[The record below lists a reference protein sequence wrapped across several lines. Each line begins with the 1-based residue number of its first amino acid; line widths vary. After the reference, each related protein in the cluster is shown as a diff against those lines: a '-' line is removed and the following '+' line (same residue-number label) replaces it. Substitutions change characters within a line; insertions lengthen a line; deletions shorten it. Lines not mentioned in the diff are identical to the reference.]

1 MPAKGAS
8 HIPSLLA
15 FSAIFYG
22 LTPIRQ
28 TFNIHNIISLLEIL
42 YRERLSTLKDISK
55 KGISKTTETI
65 DKQSINY
72 RESTE
77 FFESIVENTSD
88 FIFQTT
94 LTGVF
99 TYANPASEKI
109 ADYDSKEMI
118 GKRFTKF
125 VPKKELPKYFS
136 KIKEMAQ
143 GKKIDSFE
151 TYVIHKDGHLVPVEF
166 SGNMI
171 KIRNKSY
178 IVGVMRNITDRKRTE
193 EKLRLSEKRF
203 KDIAFSMAD
212 WIWEVDKDG
221 IYTFASGRVKE
232 ILGYTPEEIIGKTP
246 FDFMSKDGAKRV
258 GEIFREIASEKKPIV
273 DLENWNLTKQ
283 GENICLLT
291 NGIPLLDE
299 SGNLIGYRGVDRDI
313 TKRKLAEGDIRRTK
327 EYLQKIINSAS
338 EIIISFDTS
347 NRVTTWNKTAEQI
360 TGYKQ
365 REVLGR
371 KISYLSIFVNS
382 GDLTGYINDV
392 FNGHTKSFEDVT
404 LQSKTGARKL
414 VRVLGSIVKGDMNEN
429 IGVLLVGRD
438 ITRDSELH
446 GKLIP
451 GNSYICIDENAESSL
466 ILFKDLAGSGFDGL
480 YVTRVNPEGIK
491 DMFPL
496 VDVEV
501 ILLSE
506 DKTNGFEYVRDTDGL
521 VAKIKRFAEEKS
533 RPLILL
539 DRVDFLISIFSFEGF
554 IKALYR
560 IIDIFESHNA
570 VLLVRLNPNFV
581 DKRQLELIK
590 EELLPLPSQKIEDI
604 ELEDK
609 LYGILEFIH
618 RQNRNNILVSYSKI
632 GDEFSIS
639 KVTTNKYLN
648 SLGEK
653 NLVFIKKNGRLKT
666 VHVTEKGE
674 TLIQRRTVI

>member
-1 MPAKGAS
+1 MS
-8 HIPSLLA
+8 
-15 FSAIFYG
+15 
-22 LTPIRQ
+22 
-28 TFNIHNIISLLEIL
+28 
-42 YRERLSTLKDISK
+42 DK
-55 KGISKTTETI
+55 KGISKATETI
-65 DKQSINY
+65 DEQSINY
-72 RESTE
+72 RELAE
-77 FFESIVENTSD
+77 LFESIFENTSD

-99 TYANPASEKI
+99 TYASSASEKI
-109 ADYDSKEMI
+109 ADYESEEMI

-125 VPKKELPKYFS
+125 VPKKELPRYLL
-136 KIKEMAQ
+136 KIKEMAK

-151 TYVIHKDGHLVPVEF
+151 TYVIHKDGYLVPVEF

-178 IVGVMRNITDRKRTE
+178 IVGVMRNITERKRAE
-193 EKLRLSEKRF
+193 EKLRLSEERF
-203 KDIAFSMAD
+203 RDIAFSMAD

-246 FDFMSKDGAKRV
+246 LDLMSEDEAKRV
-258 GEIFREIASEKKPIV
+258 GEILKEIASEKKQIV

-291 NGIPLLDE
+291 NGVPLLNE

-313 TKRKLAEGDIRRTK
+313 TKRKLAEDDIKRTK
-327 EYLQKIINSAS
+327 EYLQNIINSAS
-338 EIIISFDTS
+338 EVIIAFDTD
-347 NRVTTWNKTAEQI
+347 NRVTAWNETAELI

-365 REVLGR
+365 RGVLGR
-371 KISYLSIFVNS
+371 KISYLNIFVNS
-382 GDLTGYINDV
+382 DDLTGYINDV
-392 FNGHTKSFEDVT
+392 FNGYTKPFEDVT

-414 VRVLGSIVKGDMNEN
+414 VRVSGSIVKGNTNEN

-446 GKLIP
+446 GKLVP
-451 GNSYICIDENAESSL
+451 GNSYICIDEKAESSL
-466 ILFKDLAGSGFDGL
+466 VLFKDLAVSGFDGL
-480 YVTRVNPEGIK
+480 YITRTNPKEIK
-491 DMFPL
+491 DMFPS

-506 DKTNGFEYVRDTDGL
+506 DKTNGFEYVRDIDGL

-539 DRVDFLISIFSFEGF
+539 DRVDFLLSIFSFEEF

-560 IIDIFESHNA
+560 INNILGGHNA
-570 VLLVRLNPNFV
+570 VLLVRINPNFV
-581 DKRQLELIK
+581 DSRQLEIIK

-609 LYGILEFIH
+609 LYGILKFIQ
-618 RQNRNNILVSYSKI
+618 RQNQNNMLVSYSKI
-632 GDEFSIS
+632 GYEFSIS
-639 KVTTNKYLN
+639 KVTTSKYLN

-653 NLVFIKKNGRLKT
+653 GLVSIEKKGKSKT
-666 VHVTEKGE
+666 LHVTEKGR
-674 TLIQRRTVI
+674 TLLQRRIAI

>member
-1 MPAKGAS
+1 MS
-8 HIPSLLA
+8 
-15 FSAIFYG
+15 
-22 LTPIRQ
+22 
-28 TFNIHNIISLLEIL
+28 
-42 YRERLSTLKDISK
+42 DK
-55 KGISKTTETI
+55 KGISKATKTI
-65 DKQSINY
+65 DEQSINY
-72 RESTE
+72 RELAE
-77 FFESIVENTSD
+77 LFESIVENTSD

-99 TYANPASEKI
+99 TYVSSASERI
-109 ADYDSKEMI
+109 ADYEPEEMI

-125 VPKKELPKYFS
+125 VPKKELPRYLL

-151 TYVIHKDGHLVPVEF
+151 TYVIHKDGYLVPVEF

-178 IVGVMRNITDRKRTE
+178 IVGVMRNITDRKRAE
-193 EKLRLSEKRF
+193 EKLRLSEERF
-203 KDIAFSMAD
+203 RDIAFSMAD

-232 ILGYTPEEIIGKTP
+232 ILGYMPEEIIGKTP
-246 FDFMSKDGAKRV
+246 FDSMSEDEAKRV
-258 GEIFREIASEKKPIV
+258 GEIFKEIASEKKQIV

-291 NGIPLLDE
+291 NGVPLLDE

-313 TKRKLAEGDIRRTK
+313 TKRKLAEDDIKRTK
-327 EYLQKIINSAS
+327 EYLQNIINSAS
-338 EIIISFDTS
+338 EIIIAFDTN
-347 NRVTTWNKTAEQI
+347 NRVTTWNKTAELI

-371 KISYLSIFVNS
+371 KISHLNIFVNS
-382 GDLTGYINDV
+382 DDLTGYINDV
-392 FNGHTKSFEDVT
+392 FNGYTKPFEDVT

-414 VRVLGSIVKGDMNEN
+414 VRVSGSIVKGNTNEN

-446 GKLIP
+446 GKLVP
-451 GNSYICIDENAESSL
+451 GNSYICIDEKAESSL
-466 ILFKDLAGSGFDGL
+466 ILFKDLAVSGFDGL
-480 YVTRVNPEGIK
+480 YVTRANSEEIK
-491 DMFPL
+491 DMFPS

-506 DKTNGFEYVRDTDGL
+506 DKTNGFEYVRDIDGL

-539 DRVDFLISIFSFEGF
+539 DRVDFLLSIFSFEEF

-560 IIDIFESHNA
+560 INNILAGHNA

-609 LYGILEFIH
+609 LYGILKFIQ
-618 RQNRNNILVSYSKI
+618 RQNQNNMLVSYSKI
-632 GDEFSIS
+632 GYEFSIS
-639 KVTTNKYLN
+639 KVTTSRYLN
-648 SLGEK
+648 SLDEK
-653 NLVFIKKNGRLKT
+653 GLVFIEKKGKSKT
-666 VHVTEKGE
+666 LHVTEKGK
-674 TLIQRRTVI
+674 TLLQRRIAI

>member
-1 MPAKGAS
+1 MS
-8 HIPSLLA
+8 
-15 FSAIFYG
+15 
-22 LTPIRQ
+22 
-28 TFNIHNIISLLEIL
+28 
-42 YRERLSTLKDISK
+42 DK
-55 KGISKTTETI
+55 KGISKATKTI
-65 DKQSINY
+65 DEQSINY
-72 RESTE
+72 RELVE
-77 FFESIVENTSD
+77 LFESIVENTSD

-99 TYANPASEKI
+99 TYASPASEKI
-109 ADYDSKEMI
+109 ADYEPEEMI

-125 VPKKELPKYFS
+125 VPKKELPRYLL
-136 KIKEMAQ
+136 KIKEMAK

-151 TYVIHKDGHLVPVEF
+151 TYIIHKDGHLVPVEF

-178 IVGVMRNITDRKRTE
+178 IVGVMRNITDRKRAE
-193 EKLRLSEKRF
+193 EKLRLSEERF
-203 KDIAFSMAD
+203 RDIAFSMAD

-232 ILGYTPEEIIGKTP
+232 ILGYMPEEIIGKTP
-246 FDFMSKDGAKRV
+246 LDLMSEDEAKRV
-258 GEIFREIASEKKPIV
+258 GEILKEIASEKKQIV

-291 NGIPLLDE
+291 NGVPLLDE

-313 TKRKLAEGDIRRTK
+313 TKRKLAEDDIKRTK
-327 EYLQKIINSAS
+327 EYLQNIINSAS
-338 EIIISFDTS
+338 EIIIAFDTN
-347 NRVTTWNKTAEQI
+347 NRVTTWNKTAELI

-371 KISYLSIFVNS
+371 KISYLNIFVNS
-382 GDLTGYINDV
+382 DDLTGYINDV
-392 FNGHTKSFEDVT
+392 FNGYTKPFEDVT

-414 VRVLGSIVKGDMNEN
+414 VRVSGSIVKGNTNEN

-451 GNSYICIDENAESSL
+451 GNSYICIDEKAESSL
-466 ILFKDLAGSGFDGL
+466 VLFKDLAVSGFDGL
-480 YVTRVNPEGIK
+480 YVTRANPEEIK
-491 DMFPL
+491 DMFPS

-506 DKTNGFEYVRDTDGL
+506 DKTNGFEYVRDIDGL

-539 DRVDFLISIFSFEGF
+539 DRVDFLLSIFSFEEF

-560 IIDIFESHNA
+560 INNILAGHNA

-609 LYGILEFIH
+609 LYGILKFIQ
-618 RQNRNNILVSYSKI
+618 RQNQNNMLVSYSKI
-632 GDEFSIS
+632 GYEFSIS
-639 KVTTNKYLN
+639 KVTTSRYLN
-648 SLGEK
+648 SLDEK
-653 NLVFIKKNGRLKT
+653 GLVFIEKKGKSKT
-666 VHVTEKGE
+666 LHVTEKGK
-674 TLIQRRTVI
+674 TLLQRRITI

>member
-1 MPAKGAS
+1 MS
-8 HIPSLLA
+8 
-15 FSAIFYG
+15 
-22 LTPIRQ
+22 
-28 TFNIHNIISLLEIL
+28 
-42 YRERLSTLKDISK
+42 DK
-55 KGISKTTETI
+55 KGISKTTKII
-65 DKQSINY
+65 DEQSINY
-72 RESTE
+72 RGLVEL
-77 FFESIVENTSD
+77 FESIVENTSD

-99 TYANPASEKI
+99 TYVSSASEKI
-109 ADYDSKEMI
+109 ADYKPEEMI

-125 VPKKELPKYFS
+125 VPKKELPRYLL
-136 KIKEMAQ
+136 KIKEMAK

-151 TYVIHKDGHLVPVEF
+151 TYVIHKDGYLVPVEF

-193 EKLRLSEKRF
+193 EKLRLSEGRF
-203 KDIAFSMAD
+203 RDIAFSMAD
-212 WIWEVDKDG
+212 WIWEVDKNG

-232 ILGYTPEEIIGKTP
+232 ILGYKPEEIIGKTP
-246 FDFMSKDGAKRV
+246 FDFMPEDEAKRV
-258 GEIFREIASEKKPIV
+258 GEIFKEIASEKKQIV
-273 DLENWNLTKQ
+273 DLENWNLTKP

-291 NGIPLLDE
+291 NGVPLLDE

-313 TKRKLAEGDIRRTK
+313 TKRKLTEDDIKRTK
-327 EYLQKIINSAS
+327 EYLQNIINSAS
-338 EIIISFDTS
+338 EIIIAFDTN
-347 NRVTTWNKTAEQI
+347 NRVTTWNKTAELI

-371 KISYLSIFVNS
+371 KISYFNIFVNS
-382 GDLTGYINDV
+382 DDLTGYINDV
-392 FNGHTKSFEDVT
+392 FNGYTKPFEDVT

-414 VRVLGSIVKGDMNEN
+414 VRVSGSIVKDNMNEN
-429 IGVLLVGRD
+429 IGVLLVGKD

-451 GNSYICIDENAESSL
+451 GNSYICIDEKAESSL
-466 ILFKDLAGSGFDGL
+466 ILFKDLAVSGFDGL
-480 YVTRVNPEGIK
+480 YVTRTNPEEIK
-491 DMFPL
+491 DMFPS

-506 DKTNGFEYVRDTDGL
+506 DKTNGFEYVRDIDGL

-539 DRVDFLISIFSFEGF
+539 DRVDFLLSIFSFEEF

-560 IIDIFESHNA
+560 INNILGGHNA

-609 LYGILEFIH
+609 LYGILKFIQ
-618 RQNRNNILVSYSKI
+618 RQNQNNMLVSYSKI
-632 GDEFSIS
+632 GYEFSIS
-639 KVTTNKYLN
+639 KVTTSKYLN
-648 SLGEK
+648 SLDEK
-653 NLVFIKKNGRLKT
+653 GLVFIEKKGKSKT
-666 VHVTEKGE
+666 LHVTEKGE
-674 TLIQRRTVI
+674 TLLQRRIAI

>member
-1 MPAKGAS
+1 
-8 HIPSLLA
+8 
-15 FSAIFYG
+15 
-22 LTPIRQ
+22 
-28 TFNIHNIISLLEIL
+28 
-42 YRERLSTLKDISK
+42 LSTLKDISK

-77 FFESIVENTSD
+77 LFESIVENTPD

-136 KIKEMAQ
+136 KIKEMVQ

-151 TYVIHKDGHLVPVEF
+151 TYVIHKNGHLVPVDF
-166 SGNMI
+166 SGSII

-178 IVGVMRNITDRKRTE
+178 IVGVMRNITERKQIE
-193 EKLRLSEKRF
+193 EKLRLSEERF
-203 KDIAFSMAD
+203 RDISFSMAD

-221 IYTFASGRVKE
+221 KYTFASGKIKE
-232 ILGYTPEEIIGKTP
+232 ILGYMPEEIIGKTP

-313 TKRKLAEGDIRRTK
+313 TKRKQAEEDTKRTK
-327 EYLQKIINSAS
+327 DYLQNIINSAS
-338 EIIISFDTS
+338 EIIIAFDTN
-347 NRVTTWNKTAEQI
+347 NRITTWNKTAETT
-360 TGYKQ
+360 TGYKK

-371 KISYLSIFVNS
+371 EIRYLSLFVKS
-382 GDLTGYINDV
+382 DDLTGYISDV
-392 FNGHTKSFEDVT
+392 FNGHAKPFEDVT
-404 LQSKTGARKL
+404 LQSKASERKL
-414 VRVLGSIVKGDMNEN
+414 VRMSGSIVKGDMNEN
-429 IGVLLVGRD
+429 IGVLLVGKD
-438 ITRDSELH
+438 ITRDSEQH

-451 GNSYICIDENAESSL
+451 GNSYICIDEKAESSL
-466 ILFKDLAGSGFDGL
+466 VLFRELTVSGFDGL
-480 YVTRVNPEGIK
+480 YVTRTNPEEIK
-491 DMFPL
+491 DMFPSL
-496 VDVEV
+496 DVEI

-506 DKTNGFEYVRDTDGL
+506 NKTNGFEYVSDVDGL

-533 RPLILL
+533 KPLILL
-539 DRVDFLISIFSFEGF
+539 DRVDFLLSIFSFKEF

-560 IIDIFESHNA
+560 INNILA
-570 VLLVRLNPNFV
+570 NFV
-581 DKRQLELIK
+581 DKKQLNFLK

-609 LYGILEFIH
+609 LYGVMKFIH
-618 RQNRNNILVSYSKI
+618 RQNQNNILVSYSKI

-653 NLVFIKKNGRLKT
+653 NLVFIKKRGRLKT
-666 VHVTEKGE
+666 VYVTEKGK
-674 TLIQRRTVI
+674 TLIQRRIAI